1 MTQARFR
8 LKEAAVRHLYSGK
21 LLKEFVQP
29 GCDRGTIARLADRC
43 GFKRYFLRPEEFAEV
58 MARRKERGLV

>member
-8 LKEAAVRHLYSGK
+8 LKEAAKRHLYAGK

-29 GCDRGTIARLADRC
+29 GCDRNTVARLADRC
-43 GFKRYFLRPEEFAEV
+43 GFKRYFLTPEEFAQV
-58 MARRKERGLV
+58 MARRRKKGLA